1 MSIGGGASSGTSQ
14 TQLDPQIKGDWQDL
28 FNQASST
35 AAAPTPQQQV
45 AGFTA
50 DQNLGQSYA
59 AGEAG
64 AGVNAEND
72 AVSNLSRLADS
83 SYAPNV
89 TAQLNGGV
97 AGVTG
102 ATQGD
107 LSSYLNPY
115 TQDVINTTMS
125 QADLAR
131 QQDINSNQAG
141 ITSSGGEGA
150 WNGAR
155 VGVQNAQTN
164 ALIQGQEASQ
174 LAGLNQGNYTNA
186 QSQANTYNTL
196 DQAANLANQST
207 NTQTVLANQNANNAA
222 EALQTG
228 YLNDTANRQL
238 SAAQAEGA
246 AAPTQQGLYQ
256 DAANTLQTVG
266 ATQQAQQQAVLNAA
280 YQNAQNTRN
289 EPIQTIESAFGII
302 PSTGSGSVTNS
313 SGKSGQIGTG

>member
-1 MSIGGGASSGTSQ
+1 MSVGGSSGSSQ
-14 TQLDPQIKGDWQDL
+14 TQLDPQIKDDWQNL
-28 FNQASST
+28 FQQT
-35 AAAPTPQQQV
+35 VAAGQQPTPQQQV

-50 DQNLGQSYA
+50 DQTLGQSYA
-59 AGEAG
+59 AGNAG
-64 AGVNAEND
+64 AGIDAEND
-72 AVSNLSRLADS
+72 AVANLGRLAKS
-83 SYAPNV
+83 NYVPNV

-155 VGVQNAQTN
+155 AGVQNAQTN

-174 LAGLNQGNYTNA
+174 LAGLNQGNYNNA
-186 QSQANTYNTL
+186 QTQANTYAGLGQT
-196 DQAANLANQST
+196 AALANQST
-207 NTQTVLANQNANNAA
+207 NLSTTLANQTANNNA
-222 EALQTG
+222 EGLETG
-228 YLNDTANRQL
+228 YLNDTVNRQL
-238 SAAQAEGA
+238 AAAQAEAA

-256 DAANTLQTVG
+256 GAANTLQGVG
-266 ATQQAQQQAVLNAA
+266 ATQQGQQQSALNAA

-302 PSTGSGSVTNS
+302 PSTNSGSTTNS
-313 SGKSGQIGTG
+313 SGKSAGI